1 MGTLYFSLGTAS
13 AMAFAEAYRTTSA
26 PCEALAEPY
35 PLAERQQAL
44 GGNMPIM
51 KGKIMRYWYEGF
63 DARRAGLDY
72 SANPYGR
79 GSAESAHWKSGWLS
93 AGHNWSF
100 EAQRRK

>member
-1 MGTLYFSLGTAS
+1 MENQT
-13 AMAFAEAYRTTSA
+13 
-26 PCEALAEPY
+26 
-35 PLAERQQAL
+35 ER
-44 GGNMPIM
+44 G

-93 AGHNWSF
+93 ASWMGALKHKGEN
-100 EAQRRK
+100 K